1 MADHEIEMW
10 DTEDFVP
17 EEVKEIITLPQH
29 VDRWEGEDEDQDVKD
44 NWDDEEEEKK
54 VEPMIVL
61 AKPTEKKKGK
71 LKANIEAKTKVEQL
85 QPEDALAEKLRLQKL
100 QEEADLH
107 VACETFG
114 ERGEAIVS
122 IDTQNPETR
131 DEFLEFEDALR
142 KKITLFEKS
151 PHYVS
156 MLESLFRDVC
166 ISLDVDNLKKV
177 TSTLTMLCNEKQKA
191 DKEKK
196 LKSKKKKTNMPG
208 GGGFKGS
215 LKNDLESYN
224 AVDDSYCE
232 YDDFM

>member
-1 MADHEIEMW
+1 MADHAMW
-10 DTEDFVP
+10 DMEGFEP
-17 EEVKEIITLPQH
+17 EVKEIVTLPQH
-29 VDRWEGEDEDQDVKD
+29 GDRWEGEDEQQDVKD
-44 NWDDEEEEKK
+44 NWDDEEEETKI
-54 VEPMIVL
+54 EPTIVPN
-61 AKPTEKKKGK
+61 KPTEKKKGK
-71 LKANIEAKTKVEQL
+71 LKVKIEEKTKVEQL

-107 VACETFG
+107 VACETSG
-114 ERGEAIVS
+114 EREAIVS
-122 IDTQNPETR
+122 IDMQHPETR
-131 DEFLEFEDALR
+131 NEFIEFENALR

-156 MLESLFRDVC
+156 LLESLFRDVC

-177 TSTLTMLCNEKQKA
+177 TSTLNVLCNEKQKA

-208 GGGFKGS
+208 GGGFKVS
-215 LKNDLESYN
+215 LKNDFDSYGV
-224 AVDDSYCE
+224 VDDSYRE